1 MKLFIH
7 IIFLILISLSSCKK
21 DSKSIDRTN
30 DCSKVYFSPNINN
43 FKYKKGSYWVY
54 IDSISL
60 TIDTMRID
68 TVLFDGFVNSGQCF
82 NGNIEYYCFRV
93 NNGSPKNEYSLQGDK
108 LFLNQTDIVG
118 TGTEIYIDSSP
129 KIDSMFV
136 FDRYYKSVVTNTHP
150 HELSE
155 NNNKTIFYTNTTY
168 GFLKK
173 EVYNSSNQLISKKL
187 LKDKFIVR

>member
-1 MKLFIH
+1 MKLFIY
-7 IIFLILISLSSCKK
+7 ITFLLSISLFSCKK
-21 DSKSIDRTN
+21 NTN
-30 DCSKVYFSPNINN
+30 ESDHSLDCNMIYLSSEISN
-43 FKYKKGSYWVY
+43 FKFKKGSYWVY
-54 IDSISL
+54 IDSVNLS
-60 TIDTMRID
+60 IDTMKID
-68 TVLFDGFVNSGQCF
+68 TVLFDGFSNTPSCRKNLEF
-82 NGNIEYYCFRV
+82 YYFRV
-93 NNGSPKNEYSLQGDK
+93 NKGSPKNEYSLQANK

-129 KIDSMFV
+129 KIDSMFI

-173 EVYNSSNQLISKKL
+173 EVYNSANQLISNKL